1 MKDGQRCEKVF
12 GVVTVTASGAPPDAW
27 TRKIAPLLA
36 GATMITPL
44 LFHAPPRA
52 VGALQIVCAGPSGK
66 VFFFNLPSANQAMER
81 PSPDQNGYSPP
92 SVPSSSS
99 GASASSS
106 RSHRYVRPSGVV
118 A

>member
-1 MKDGQRCEKVF
+1 
-12 GVVTVTASGAPPDAW
+12 
-27 TRKIAPLLA
+27 
-36 GATMITPL
+36 MITPL
-44 LFHAPPRA
+44 LFHEPPRA
-52 VGALQIVCAGPSGK
+52 VGAAQMVCAGPSGK

-106 RSHRYVRPSGVV
+106 RSHKYVRPSGVV
-118 A
+118 ASKINCRPFGESARPPPSPSDGKVEPEGGFTAKRKT